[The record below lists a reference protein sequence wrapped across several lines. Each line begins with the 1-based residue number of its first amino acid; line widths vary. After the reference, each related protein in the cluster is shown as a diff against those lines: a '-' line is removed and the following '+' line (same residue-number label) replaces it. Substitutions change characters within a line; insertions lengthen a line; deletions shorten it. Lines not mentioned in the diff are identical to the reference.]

1 MGGMSD
7 EDRSRS
13 LAGIKGGLLFCLGLI
28 AVIAMMS
35 AEPDSAVIAE
45 TIWCGGGAMMGA
57 GVGMPFERPLR
68 GAFIG
73 AVLMGA
79 LQLGLMFAFRHG
91 T

>member
-1 MGGMSD
+1 MGGMRD
-7 EDRSRS
+7 EDQSLS

-28 AVIAMMS
+28 SVIAMIS

-45 TIWCGGGAMMGA
+45 TIWLGGGAVMGA
-57 GVGMPFERPLR
+57 GVGMPFKGLLL

-73 AVLMGA
+73 ALLMGA